1 MSDYYYVILTVFIW
15 SKHWPRVTRSP
26 IDQVDSE
33 NEDSD
38 IRALASARGSV
49 PQMAQSQIRQPLEGP
64 KGPRTSKAQSSFRRL
79 PVLLYVFHDS
89 AKNRYFHGTI

>member
-1 MSDYYYVILTVFIW
+1 MYMLMCNGA
-15 SKHWPRVTRSP
+15 P
-26 IDQVDSE
+26 
-33 NEDSD
+33 

-49 PQMAQSQIRQPLEGP
+49 ARRAQKHRRQPLEGPRVAGTRESEGP

-89 AKNRYFHGTI
+89 A